1 MIQMILYFP
10 DSADPVDVSSLVRAN
25 SFSVTRNLYNEN
37 CESVIDTC
45 SLELKYDQL
54 LVARIMATEAN
65 EKIGCRVYTSEET
78 PLFSGYIAPALDLR
92 KTKQVETISLEIR
105 DASWKLDIPLKE
117 DFQMPTSIADPAVT
131 VREVYEAILLAA
143 GYASSAIAADGI
155 AAAETIQMVSVAT
168 EKYTYRQLLDSLLR
182 DHGYV
187 FSIDGEGRF
196 FLYQWNRDTY
206 IPFAV
211 IDQQISTVESFEISK
226 EDSSS
231 DGIKLTW
238 AGLETL
244 EDVRLYTANLP
255 VGVDK
260 EASGV
265 TLLPDRYYPE
275 DGDVIETHQTYQTQ
289 WLDVAYQSRKTRVK
303 NDDITLVTSENHRL
317 STLSDIGIAVDLQ
330 NFDKHQAQVLL
341 HNFTEEALKLYVL
354 EIYGRALFRSS
365 VRETVFPA
373 GATDPKEESSEFVFS
388 LEAAEKLA
396 AGLYRNQQ
404 FGKVQYRFAL
414 REKLI
419 AVGDVVAL
427 RQSDPALDTLAV
439 ITSESWTD
447 GLSSY
452 RYTARGVSSFGELQ
466 AITTAYQAAKA
477 GKGEKG
483 QPGEAAISLIVVS
496 DQGNIF
502 RPALTNTTLEARVY
516 QEGEEITAQYAAS
529 RFRWTRSSL
538 DPAADA
544 IWNSA
549 HYSVGSKSLH
559 ITDEDVESRA
569 TFFCELI

>member
-1 MIQMILYFP
+1 MIQLLLYFP
-10 DSADPVDVSSLVRAN
+10 DQMDPVDVSSLVRAN

-45 SLELKYDQL
+45 SVELKYDQL
-54 LVARIMATEAN
+54 LVAQIMEIASN
-65 EKIGCRVYTSEET
+65 EKIVCRVYTSDEN
-78 PLFSGYIAPALDLR
+78 PLFFGYIAPALDVR
-92 KTKQVETISLEIR
+92 KAKQVETISLEIR
-105 DASWKLDIPLKE
+105 DASWKLDLPLKE
-117 DFQMPTSIADPAVT
+117 DFQLPVSISDPPVT
-131 VREVYEAILLAA
+131 VRAAYEAILLAA
-143 GYASSAIAADGI
+143 GYDSSLIAADGLS
-155 AAAETIQMVSVAT
+155 AAETIQMVSVEA
-168 EKYTYRQLLDSLLR
+168 EKYTFRQLLDSLLR

-206 IPFAV
+206 IPFAE
-211 IDQQISTVESFEISK
+211 IDQQISAVETFEISK
-226 EDSSS
+226 EDSSY

-244 EDVRLYTANLP
+244 ENVRLYTANLP

-260 EASGV
+260 ESSGV
-265 TLLPDRYYPE
+265 SILPDRYYPE
-275 DGDVIETHQTYQTQ
+275 DGDMIDTFQTYQTE

-303 NDDITLVTSENHRL
+303 NDDITLVTTENHRL

-330 NFDKHQAQVLL
+330 DFEKHQAQILL
-341 HNFTEEALKLYVL
+341 HNFTEEILKVYVL

-365 VRETVFPA
+365 IRETLLPV

-396 AGLYRNQQ
+396 SGLYRNQQ
-404 FGKVQYRFAL
+404 FGNVQYRFTL
-414 REKLI
+414 RDKLV

-447 GLSSY
+447 GVKSY
-452 RYTARGVSSFGELQ
+452 RYTARGVSSFGGLQ

-483 QPGEAAISLIVVS
+483 ETGEAAISLIVVS
-496 DQGNIF
+496 AQGNIF
-502 RPALTNTTLEARVY
+502 RPTLTDTTLEARVY
-516 QEGEEITAQYAAS
+516 QEGAEITDQYAAS
-529 RFRWTRSSL
+529 QFRWTRSSL
-538 DPAADA
+538 EPTADA

>member
-1 MIQMILYFP
+1 MIQLLLYFP
-10 DSADPVDVSSLVRAN
+10 GQMDPVDVSTLVRAN
-25 SFSVTRNLYNEN
+25 SFSITRNLYNEN

-45 SLELKYDQL
+45 SVDLKYDQL
-54 LVARIMATEAN
+54 LVARIMAAEAN
-65 EKIGCRVYTSEET
+65 EKIVCRVYTSDET

-92 KTKQVETISLEIR
+92 KAKQVETIFLEIR
-105 DASWKLDIPLKE
+105 DASWKLDLPLQE
-117 DFQMPTSIADPAVT
+117 DFQLPVSISAPPVT
-131 VREVYEAILLAA
+131 VRAAYEAILLAA
-143 GYASSAIAADGI
+143 GYDSSAIAADGVL
-155 AAAETIQMVSVAT
+155 AAETVQMVSVAA

-182 DHGYV
+182 DYGYV

-211 IDQQISTVESFEISK
+211 IDQQISTVETFEIAK
-226 EDSSS
+226 EDTSY
-231 DGIKLTW
+231 DGICLTW

-244 EDVRLYTANLP
+244 EEVRLYTANLP

-275 DGDVIETHQTYQTQ
+275 DGDVIETRQTYQTQ

-317 STLSDIGIAVDLQ
+317 SILSDIGIAVNLQ

-365 VRETVFPA
+365 VRQTVLPVGSA
-373 GATDPKEESSEFVFS
+373 DPKEESSEFVFS

-396 AGLYRNQQ
+396 SGLYRNQQ
-404 FGKVQYRFAL
+404 FGNIQYRFTL
-414 REKLI
+414 REKLVAI
-419 AVGDVVAL
+419 GDVVSL

-439 ITSESWTD
+439 IISESWTD
-447 GLSSY
+447 GLNSY
-452 RYTARGVSSFGELQ
+452 RYTARGVASFGELE

-477 GKGEKG
+477 GKGE
-483 QPGEAAISLIVVS
+483 QGEAAVTLIVVS

-502 RPALTNTTLEARVY
+502 RPALTDTTLEARVY
-516 QEGEEITAQYAAS
+516 QEGAEITDQYAPS